1 MGRDRHSPR
10 RAAGTATGPGWRRGD
25 PPRRVRILATL
36 ATELNSDQ
44 TALRGQRYADE
55 ALEAA
60 RRLGRPDELTIAVSA
75 YLWSAEFTD
84 NLPKIRAVL
93 DEMLRV
99 RLPDLTPLG
108 QVRLLGYQLEDRI
121 RLGELGRFDTEF
133 TQAWHLATDVLHSPE
148 AQVAAALLSSM
159 PLSRPRRPRARR

>member
-1 MGRDRHSPR
+1 MRPRGGLAGRMS
-10 RAAGTATGPGWRRGD
+10 
-25 PPRRVRILATL
+25 
-36 ATELNSDQ
+36 S
-44 TALRGQRYADE
+44 
-55 ALEAA
+55 
-60 RRLGRPDELTIAVSA
+60 TIAVSA

-93 DEMLRV
+93 DEHA
-99 RLPDLTPLG
+99 PGPPADLTPLG

-148 AQVAAALLSSM
+148 SQAQLRCFQACRYLVRGDLERAAELVERCLSG
-159 PLSRPRRPRARR
+159 PGRTVTRPWENPDRFVMDEPPDAHHRHARRSR